1 MSMIGN
7 FFRTDENTVRKIKN
21 GEMSLAELIYENDD
35 LDESLWIDI
44 DKTWHAIDFT
54 LLGNAREK
62 KSKFASLLR
71 GSKNDK
77 EQPENILSK
86 VVLNGDFINDEDVG
100 YGPAM
105 LVSSKDVHLVNEA
118 IKNIDRE
125 QFRKMFSMSRMVKE
139 KIYPLIREEDEDE
152 FFEYVF
158 PYFESVKEF
167 YENASKEN
175 QCVLFFIN

>member
-7 FFRTDENTVRKIKN
+7 YFRTDENTVRKIKN
-21 GEMSLAELIYENDD
+21 GELSLSELVYENDD
-35 LDESLWIDI
+35 LDESLLIDI
-44 DKTWHAIDFT
+44 DKSWHAIDFT
-54 LLGNAREK
+54 LLGNVREK

-86 VVLNGDFINDEDVG
+86 VVLNGNLVNDEDMG

-118 IKNIDRE
+118 IKNIGRE

-139 KIYPLIREEDEDE
+139 KIYPVMKDENEDE

-158 PYFESVKEF
+158 PYFEAVKEF
-167 YENASKEN
+167 YEKADKEK